1 MSHLVCFGD
10 FAPPYDTSF
19 CKTSWL
25 ILINEI
31 QASSHH
37 VWQKKNKKSTWIT
50 SHVSRKSANQF
61 VGLMCFS
68 PRTTTSCCHLA
79 QTSTVGCWNVDLR
92 CGRRFHSHGTIV
104 LVEQGEAAG
113 HQTCLTSCLWMLL
126 TILTNDLWIDTVPIQ
141 ACLRRLYIH
150 KLTSSM

>member
-68 PRTTTSCCHLA
+68 PRTTTSCCRVA

-92 CGRRFHSHGTIV
+92 CGRRFHSHRTIV
-104 LVEQGEAAG
+104 LGGAG
-113 HQTCLTSCLWMLL
+113 WSCRTPNMFN
-126 TILTNDLWIDTVPIQ
+126 IMFVDVVNHTNKPLMNWRDPLQ